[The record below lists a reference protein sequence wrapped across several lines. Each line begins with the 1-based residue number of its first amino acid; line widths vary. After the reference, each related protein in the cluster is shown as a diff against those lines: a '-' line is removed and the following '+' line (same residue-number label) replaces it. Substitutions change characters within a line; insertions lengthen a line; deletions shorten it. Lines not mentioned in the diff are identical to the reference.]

1 MIQTLLTSIAS
12 VLSTNHDTTPSNHS
26 DLPPCAAPLLCD
38 HPADKQYERLDDGYV
53 HRLCD
58 CGAYLSCRDAT
69 PADATLDPWLGSG
82 ATELDDQ

>member
-12 VLSTNHDTTPSNHS
+12 VLSTSHDDTPSNHS
-26 DLPPCAAPLLCD
+26 ELSPCAAQLHCN

-53 HRLCD
+53 HRLCE

-69 PADATLDPWLGSG
+69 PADATLEPWVG
-82 ATELDDQ
+82 TDTTHPDNQ